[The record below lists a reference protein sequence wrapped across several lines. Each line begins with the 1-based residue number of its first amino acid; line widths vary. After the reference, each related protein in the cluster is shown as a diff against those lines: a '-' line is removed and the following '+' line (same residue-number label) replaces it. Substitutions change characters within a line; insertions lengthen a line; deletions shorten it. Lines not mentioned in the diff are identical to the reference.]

1 VDLSPY
7 QPWFVFIHVAA
18 AFAFIAAHGISMGVF
33 FKLRRERDRAKL
45 TTLLEFSGYSMTTLY
60 IAFLILLIGGIVAG
74 IVGGWWTNGQLW
86 LWASL
91 GLLVVI
97 VGLMYGLM
105 TTHYGKTRQAL
116 GIPTM
121 NDQKKGIVP
130 EPASDAELDSL
141 LSSSRPTIGAVI
153 GIAGLFVIIWLM
165 VVKPF

>member
-45 TTLLEFSGYSMTTLY
+45 TMLLEFSGYSMTTLY
-60 IAFLILLIGGIVAG
+60 IALLVLLIGGIVAG
-74 IVGGWWTNGQLW
+74 IVGGWWTNGRLW
-86 LWASL
+86 LWTSL

-105 TTHYGKTRQAL
+105 TTQYGKVRRAL
-116 GIPTM
+116 GVATPS
-121 NDQKKGIVP
+121 DQKKGIVP
-130 EPASDAELDSL
+130 EPASDDVLEAL
-141 LSSSRPTIGAVI
+141 LASSRATIGAVV
-153 GIAGLFVIIWLM
+153 GIAGLLVIIWLM